1 MTTGLENL
9 KSDRTDFALAG
20 FCHPWFVH
28 PCGEE
33 HNFIPQF
40 RLITEP
46 SYLGQQI
53 KIVRLPSRL
62 PALSFLATI
71 RCPAVAR

>member
-1 MTTGLENL
+1 MW
-9 KSDRTDFALAG
+9 KFFA
-20 FCHPWFVH
+20 CHPCSVH

-53 KIVRLPSRL
+53 KIVRLVFL
-62 PALSFLATI
+62 LFLSWQQSVVLQW
-71 RCPAVAR
+71 PDDESVADNPTA